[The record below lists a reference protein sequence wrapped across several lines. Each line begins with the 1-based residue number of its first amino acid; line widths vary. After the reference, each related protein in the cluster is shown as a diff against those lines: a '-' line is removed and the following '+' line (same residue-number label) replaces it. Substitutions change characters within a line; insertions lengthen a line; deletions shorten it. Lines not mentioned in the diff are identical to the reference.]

1 MDGIPQ
7 RCENV
12 KGHEQQEGE
21 KQEGVA
27 DERFPRARAKDK
39 NKPLLLGF
47 PQGKYRVGYDINAI
61 QKPS

>member
-12 KGHEQQEGE
+12 KGQEPQSE
-21 KQEGVA
+21 KREGVA
-27 DERFPRARAKDK
+27 DERFPTARAKDK

-47 PQGKYRVGYDINAI
+47 LQGKYRELGRI
-61 QKPS
+61 